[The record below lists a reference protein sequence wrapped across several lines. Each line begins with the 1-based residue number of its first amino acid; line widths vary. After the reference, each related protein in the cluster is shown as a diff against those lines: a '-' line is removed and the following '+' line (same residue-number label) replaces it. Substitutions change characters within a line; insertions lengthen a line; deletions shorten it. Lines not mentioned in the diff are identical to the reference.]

1 MSKFLMEFRTA
12 KHLLK
17 TEGIKA
23 LFRRYGWKL
32 IFCLFVY
39 YIVRDVVLYVLVPLG
54 AMRLFSQ

>member
-1 MSKFLMEFRTA
+1 MEFRTA